1 MINPVVIQVSPEK
14 PNLYFS
20 VKENV
25 AGSITAVISE
35 LMHKRVN
42 MERMIIFCRRPLD
55 CAHLWMQFHALL
67 GTDITQPP
75 GSSIKNPE
83 LRLVDYFTGCTEEAV
98 RDAILKQFSK
108 ESCLRV
114 VIATVAFGLG
124 IDCPDVRSVIHFGV
138 PEDVETYI
146 QQIGRAGRDGQISYC
161 TLLFGKGV
169 YRRHCNK
176 QILEY
181 CNNKD
186 ICRRNY
192 LYGMFSSYSSSNN
205 KSYKTCMCCDVC
217 SIKCKCIKC
226 TS

>member
-35 LMHKRVN
+35 LKHKRVN

-55 CAHLWMQFHALL
+55 CANLWMQFHALL

-114 VIATVAFGLG
+114 SLVQHLEQRYVLSVPALRAWCMSSTVGL
-124 IDCPDVRSVIHFGV
+124 DTPLSSVWRTF
-138 PEDVETYI
+138 
-146 QQIGRAGRDGQISYC
+146 
-161 TLLFGKGV
+161 
-169 YRRHCNK
+169 
-176 QILEY
+176 
-181 CNNKD
+181 
-186 ICRRNY
+186 
-192 LYGMFSSYSSSNN
+192 
-205 KSYKTCMCCDVC
+205 
-217 SIKCKCIKC
+217 SIK
-226 TS
+226 